1 MMDRYE
7 VGARLEYRE
16 ENDMNSEYERGYEES
31 MRMAIESELNEAA
44 MRIAILEA
52 DLDEARAKKW
62 NAVRKLKLIEEYG
75 TATATLLENG
85 EALTLHDKLELIKEG
100 FVG

>member
-1 MMDRYE
+1 MDRYE
-7 VGARLEYRE
+7 GGARLEYRE

>member
-1 MMDRYE
+1 MISD
-7 VGARLEYRE
+7 
-16 ENDMNSEYERGYEES
+16 YERGYEES
-31 MRMAIESELNEAA
+31 MKLAIESELEDAA

-52 DLDEARAKKW
+52 DLDEARARKW

-85 EALTLHDKLELIKEG
+85 EALTLHDKIELIKEG
-100 FVG
+100 FIG

>member
-1 MMDRYE
+1 MDRYE